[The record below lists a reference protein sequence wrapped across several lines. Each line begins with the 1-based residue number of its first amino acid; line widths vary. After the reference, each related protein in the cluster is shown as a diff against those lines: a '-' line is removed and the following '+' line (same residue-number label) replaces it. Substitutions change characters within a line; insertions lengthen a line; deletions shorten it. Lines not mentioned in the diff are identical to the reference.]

1 MDDLRNDPEFETRWP
16 RETLAAELDRLISR
30 GPADRPG
37 VEWQDE
43 VETLLR
49 QAFSSPV
56 PQREFGEKWN
66 QSPPRFDPIYGD
78 EEPF

>member
-1 MDDLRNDPEFETRWP
+1 MDDLRNDPEYEIRWP
-16 RETLAAELDRLISR
+16 SDTLAAELDRLIAR
-30 GPADRPG
+30 GREDRPS
-37 VEWQDE
+37 VEWKGA

-56 PQREFGEKWN
+56 PQREFGEKWD
-66 QSPPRFDPIYGD
+66 QSAPRFDPVYGE

>member
-1 MDDLRNDPEFETRWP
+1 MDDLRNDPEYEIRWP
-16 RETLAAELDRLISR
+16 SETLVAELDRLIAR
-30 GPADRPG
+30 GRADRVG

-49 QAFSSPV
+49 QAFTSSV

-66 QSPPRFDPIYGD
+66 QSARRLDPIYGD